1 MSKLITAKTG
11 EIQDNVRK
19 ERERLTGEIRVM
31 IEKNLL
37 KDENQKLN
45 ELNSSLMNHSRF
57 VENVFDETNPE
68 NVLKVEIHE
77 KLDEVLSWAEEMS
90 DRVGQFE
97 SWLDERS
104 PCDRLAV
111 GRLGAEMKS
120 LSKKVDGF
128 VMQNV
133 KIANFLPPRIEG
145 LEGRLRKLE
154 DKLFEDRK
162 VKKTVC

>member
-57 VENVFDETNPE
+57 VENVFDGGLHSHPRSME
-68 NVLKVEIHE
+68 
-77 KLDEVLSWAEEMS
+77 
-90 DRVGQFE
+90 RVH
-97 SWLDERS
+97 
-104 PCDRLAV
+104 
-111 GRLGAEMKS
+111 
-120 LSKKVDGF
+120 
-128 VMQNV
+128 
-133 KIANFLPPRIEG
+133 PR
-145 LEGRLRKLE
+145 
-154 DKLFEDRK
+154 
-162 VKKTVC
+162 

>member
-57 VENVFDETNPE
+57 VENVFDETKMSHKRFIIIF
-68 NVLKVEIHE
+68 LGLFWIH
-77 KLDEVLSWAEEMS
+77 DYRCPQGPV
-90 DRVGQFE
+90 
-97 SWLDERS
+97 
-104 PCDRLAV
+104 
-111 GRLGAEMKS
+111 
-120 LSKKVDGF
+120 
-128 VMQNV
+128 
-133 KIANFLPPRIEG
+133 
-145 LEGRLRKLE
+145 
-154 DKLFEDRK
+154 
-162 VKKTVC
+162 T